1 MGWAILPENV
11 GQNNRFIGKGTRV
24 TEVETQNPPTCS
36 LKYKQ
41 TAKRCHVPGTG
52 CRMFHIFFRSRS
64 VFSMKVTNISY
75 PGTESSI
82 EIPMACR
89 LC

>member
-11 GQNNRFIGKGTRV
+11 GQNNPFIGKGTRV
-24 TEVETQNPPTCS
+24 TEVETQNPPHILSSTS
-36 LKYKQ
+36 KQLKGVMYQ
-41 TAKRCHVPGTG
+41 VLVAG
-52 CRMFHIFFRSRS
+52 CFTFFRSRS

-82 EIPMACR
+82 EIPMARR